1 MHYWSKC
8 DGASVYFKHRNVGH
22 IEDVMINPAYKTVI
36 AFVLERK
43 NTEMKYRYF
52 LLAKSEKIE
61 REGITLERE
70 TDIKIL
76 PGTIRKQHIFIE
88 DILNKSIV
96 DEKGKWVGKVVDF
109 AFDKSDGKI
118 KEVVISN
125 SIMQDLW
132 LGRSK
137 MPVFS
142 TVEFSDE
149 LVRIDKN
156 TKESIKELQKGI
168 KNWIN

>member
-1 MHYWSKC
+1 M
-8 DGASVYFKHRNVGH
+8 G
-22 IEDVMINPAYKTVI
+22 
-36 AFVLERK
+36 
-43 NTEMKYRYF
+43 
-52 LLAKSEKIE
+52 
-61 REGITLERE
+61 EGITLERE

-168 KNWIN
+168 KNWINSEYM